1 MVITPSF
8 QVGDVGSIPTIR
20 SNWEYRIAAITTDC
34 KSVLIRVRRFE
45 SFYSHNSSTHTANDG
60 LSQIQFRTAGSR
72 MLENF
77 ARWCIGST
85 TPFDGVRVGSNP
97 ARVTIQGNGPMA
109 RPLALGARHR
119 EGSSPSYPTI
129 LVISSFGQSI
139 SLIPRRWQVRIPHYQ
154 QYESTSFQ
162 TRKQCGLNPLR
173 GQCSY

>member
-45 SFYSHNSSTHTANDG
+45 SFYSHNSSTHTASDG
-60 LSQIQFRTAGSR
+60 LSKIRFRTAGSR

-97 ARVTIQGNGPMA
+97 ARVTIVEWFSHFKY
-109 RPLALGARHR
+109 R
-119 EGSSPSYPTI
+119 
-129 LVISSFGQSI
+129 
-139 SLIPRRWQVRIPHYQ
+139 
-154 QYESTSFQ
+154 
-162 TRKQCGLNPLR
+162 
-173 GQCSY
+173 